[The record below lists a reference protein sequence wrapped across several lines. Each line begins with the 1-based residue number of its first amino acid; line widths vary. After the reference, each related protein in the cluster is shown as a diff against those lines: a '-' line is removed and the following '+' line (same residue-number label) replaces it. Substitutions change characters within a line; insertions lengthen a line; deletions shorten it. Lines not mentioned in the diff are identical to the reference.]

1 MRDPDNSPI
10 YGATG
15 NGIAIMANRIS
26 YFLDVNG
33 PSMTI
38 DTGCSA
44 SLVCVHNACQSLRD
58 GEIDVVRIPPDPL
71 EVFAQLTPTGSR
83 WRSRPDSDAQHHD
96 AYDGSE
102 FPQP

>member
-1 MRDPDNSPI
+1 MLRDPDFSPK

-15 NGIAIMANRIS
+15 NGIAIMSNRIS
-26 YFLDVNG
+26 FFLDING

-58 GEIDVVRIPPDPL
+58 GEVDIVSSRSTYIVPLASSCADDQVRASPA
-71 EVFAQLTPTGSR
+71 VQV
-83 WRSRPDSDAQHHD
+83 
-96 AYDGSE
+96 
-102 FPQP
+102 

>member
-58 GEIDVVRIPPDPL
+58 GEIDVVSLAPGLL
-71 EVFAQLTPTGSR
+71 ELGVELT
-83 WRSRPDSDAQHHD
+83 SDRVSLAEQ
-96 AYDGSE
+96 ASS
-102 FPQP
+102 